1 MTDQNPPARI
11 GLVAATAAGRRHA
24 DTLTAAWPHARLV
37 EGDTVADALR
47 TAWARYDAVVAFLAT
62 GAVVRI
68 VAPLLGDKHT
78 DPAVVVVDEAARHAV
93 ALLGGHA
100 GGGND
105 LAEAV
110 GALLDARPVITTA
123 TDAVDLPGLDTLGWP
138 VQGAV
143 AAVSRAI
150 LDGEPV
156 ELIADA
162 AWPLPALP
170 ANVRAAAHDE
180 SADNAAADN
189 AAADNAA
196 ADNAAADNAAA
207 GSGAAGYRLLVTDR
221 VVPLDERTAVLR
233 PPSLVA
239 GVGASRG
246 VPAAEVTELLHRVLA
261 EAGLDPASLRCLASA
276 DVKADEVGIL
286 STADALGV
294 PLVTWPA
301 TRLAAVDVPHP
312 SEVVRAAVGTPS
324 VAEAAALLGPDG
336 RPDDATL
343 LVGKTATAMATVAVA
358 RHPARGRLAVVGLGP
373 GAADLRTP
381 RAVAELRRAAV
392 VVGLDQYL
400 DQVRDVLRP
409 GTRVL
414 SSGLGAE
421 EARAR
426 AAVAEAAAGR
436 AVALVGSGDAG
447 VYAMAS
453 PALEYADERI
463 DVVGVPGVTAAL
475 AAGALLGAPL
485 GHDHAYVSLS
495 DLHTP
500 WEVIE
505 RRVTAAAEGD
515 FVALFYNPRSRA
527 RDWQLGKA
535 LGILAAHRP
544 PDTPVGVVR
553 NASRRGERVHLAT
566 LATLDPAVVDMYS
579 VVVVGSS
586 DTRLVAG
593 RMVTPR
599 GYRWRS

>member
-1 MTDQNPPARI
+1 MPDPTVTSRI

-24 DTLTAAWPHARLV
+24 QTVAAAWPHARLV
-37 EGDTVADALR
+37 AGESVTDALR
-47 TAWARYDAVVAFLAT
+47 TAWAQCDAVVAFLAT
-62 GAVVRI
+62 GVVVR
-68 VAPLLGDKHT
+68 VLAPLLADKRS

-93 ALLGGHA
+93 ALLGGHT
-100 GGGND
+100 GGND
-105 LAEAV
+105 LAEQV

-123 TDAVDLPGLDTLGWP
+123 TDTVGLPGLDTLGWP
-138 VQGAV
+138 VRGAV

-156 ELIADA
+156 QVIADA
-162 AWPLPALP
+162 QWPLPALP
-170 ANVRAAAHDE
+170 PNVQPRPVVAVPAADTGAESAAASAAE
-180 SADNAAADN
+180 SD
-189 AAADNAA
+189 
-196 ADNAAADNAAA
+196 
-207 GSGAAGYRLLVTDR
+207 SGAEQGSGYRLFVTDR
-221 VVPLDERTAVLR
+221 VVPLDGRTAVLR

-246 VPAAEVTELLHRVLA
+246 VPAAEVAELLHRVLA
-261 EAGLDPASLRCLASA
+261 EAGLDPASLRCLATA
-276 DVKADEVGIL
+276 DIKADEAGIR

-336 RPDDATL
+336 RPGDATL

-358 RHPARGRLAVVGLGP
+358 RHAPRGRLAVVGLGP

-409 GTRVL
+409 GSRVL
-414 SSGLGAE
+414 ASGLGAE

-426 AAVAEAAAGR
+426 AAVAEAVAGR
-436 AVALVGSGDAG
+436 AVALIGSGDAG

-515 FVALFYNPRSRA
+515 FVTLFYNPRSRA

-553 NASRRGERVHLAT
+553 NASRPGEWVHVAT
-566 LATLDPAVVDMYS
+566 LATLDPTVVDMYS
-579 VVVVGSS
+579 VVVVGNS
-586 DTRLVAG
+586 DTRVVAG